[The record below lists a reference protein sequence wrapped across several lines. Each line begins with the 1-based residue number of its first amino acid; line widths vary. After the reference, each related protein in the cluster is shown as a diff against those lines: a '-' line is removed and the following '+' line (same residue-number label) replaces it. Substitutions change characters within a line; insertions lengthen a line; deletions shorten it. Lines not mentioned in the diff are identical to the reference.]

1 MRYNKPGF
9 HDCGM
14 KNLKKMTSL
23 KRAENVEPVWLHE
36 RHTVYKGHRKNS
48 GSLHGESRLWMPL
61 FAQTEAH
68 SPPEIDSA
76 STGLI
81 TISTVAFLLII
92 SYGIPRLDMKK

>member
-1 MRYNKPGF
+1 
-9 HDCGM
+9 M
-14 KNLKKMTSL
+14 KKKKKKTSL

-68 SPPEIDSA
+68 SPPEIDMLALGSLPLA
-76 STGLI
+76 L
-81 TISTVAFLLII
+81 
-92 SYGIPRLDMKK
+92 